1 MKKMLMAAMAA
12 FLLSCSDGGVCDN
25 VVAVYENAA
34 EKVLAA
40 NSKEE
45 LRTLEREQ
53 NAECSRVLRLY
64 AGELDKL
71 EQKAKGGNKRA
82 AARLQELN
90 NAKKLYR
97 DSKAEKRKAF
107 KAN

>member
-1 MKKMLMAAMAA
+1 MKKILMAAMAA

-53 NAECSRVLRLY
+53 NARI
-64 AGELDKL
+64 
-71 EQKAKGGNKRA
+71 
-82 AARLQELN
+82 
-90 NAKKLYR
+90 
-97 DSKAEKRKAF
+97 
-107 KAN
+107 